1 MASKHEFI
9 NKNISVL
16 HRLFRS
22 GDINGKVMAE
32 YKIYQIYK
40 GYSSVSSKMERYQ
53 FVADDART
61 SVQIVMRAVKNMESS
76 I

>member
-1 MASKHEFI
+1 
-9 NKNISVL
+9 
-16 HRLFRS
+16 
-22 GDINGKVMAE
+22 MAE